1 MIGFLCKHLVVIY
14 DLWQEFYAPGFI
26 GTINDMSGELGTDA
40 AKDMKTDMEPPRIDS
55 KHVELCSDVM
65 KCMNMMGI
73 LWAGR
78 DHVKR

>member
-1 MIGFLCKHLVVIY
+1 
-14 DLWQEFYAPGFI
+14 
-26 GTINDMSGELGTDA
+26 MSGELGTDA
-40 AKDMKTDMEPPRIDS
+40 ARDMNTDMEPPRIQS

>member
-1 MIGFLCKHLVVIY
+1 
-14 DLWQEFYAPGFI
+14 
-26 GTINDMSGELGTDA
+26 MSGEVGTEA
-40 AKDMKTDMEPPRIDS
+40 AKDMSNDMEPPVISSR
-55 KHVELCSDVM
+55 HTELCADVM